1 MSTQN
6 ILATTTNVEEEHANL
21 PITEWEVARDADV
34 RPGWA
39 RTGRLTPTFTTE
51 AYADDYSLLDPR
63 LYIRERPRTLAAATA
78 LAVDLALLGALIAVD
93 WTHPLLPAV
102 LIAGVFALAFIL
114 MLVGRNEHED
124 NGYRLNR
131 RRMVLSARGWSGPEF
146 RDAYINDPDKA
157 MTAFH
162 ILSKDAEDTTSEAKG
177 LAAGIIAR
185 LAEHQ
190 RQLDE
195 AEKVRKEAEADALA
209 EFEATAQVTPI
220 AGFADEAT
228 LHQLSAELDLQG
240 K

>member
-114 MLVGRNEHED
+114 LVVGRNEHED

>member
-51 AYADDYSLLDPR
+51 AYADDFSLLDPR
-63 LYIRERPRTLAAATA
+63 LYIRERPKTLAAATA
-78 LAVDLALLGALIAVD
+78 LAVDLAIFGVLLAADGLY
-93 WTHPLLPAV
+93 PMLPQLSLVVA
-102 LIAGVFALAFIL
+102 FALVCVLLI
-114 MLVGRNEHED
+114 VGLNERED

-131 RRMVLSARGWSGPEF
+131 KRLVLSARGWSGPEF

-162 ILSKDAEDTTSEAKG
+162 ILSKDKEGTTSEAKD
-177 LAAGIIAR
+177 LAAGSINR

-195 AEKVRKEAEADALA
+195 AEKVRKEAEAAALA

-220 AGFADEAT
+220 SGYTDEAT

>member
-39 RTGRLTPTFTTE
+39 RTERLTPTFTTE

-63 LYIRERPRTLAAATA
+63 LYRRERPRTLAAATA

-102 LIAGVFALAFIL
+102 LFVGVFALAFVL
-114 MLVGRNEHED
+114 LVVGLNEHED

-131 RRMVLSARGWSGPEF
+131 RRMVLSARGWSGPEL

-162 ILSKDAEDTTSEAKG
+162 ILSKDKEGTTSEAKD
-177 LAAGIIAR
+177 LAAGIINR

-195 AEKVRKEAEADALA
+195 AEKVRKEAEAAALA
-209 EFEATAQVTPI
+209 EFEATAQITPI

>member
-114 MLVGRNEHED
+114 LVVGRNEHED

-162 ILSKDAEDTTSEAKG
+162 ILSKDEEDTTSEAKG

>member
-6 ILATTTNVEEEHANL
+6 ILATTTHVEEEHAHL

>member
-6 ILATTTNVEEEHANL
+6 ILATTTHVEEEHAHL

-51 AYADDYSLLDPR
+51 AYADDYNLLDPR

-78 LAVDLALLGALIAVD
+78 LAADLALLGALIAVD
-93 WTHPLLPAV
+93 WTHPLRPAV
-102 LIAGVFALAFIL
+102 LFVGVFALAFVL
-114 MLVGRNEHED
+114 LVVGLNEHED

-131 RRMVLSARGWSGPEF
+131 RRMVLAARGWSGPEF

-195 AEKVRKEAEADALA
+195 AEKVRKEAEAAALA

-220 AGFADEAT
+220 SGYTDEAT